1 MVEHQHTYNTI
12 QYRLEAQQ
20 VENIFQKSTNQQ
32 QELPV
37 VDMFVNGSG
46 RNEQSLQRAFHSCY
60 LSSFG
65 SFGQAVSELK
75 IFQESTISNTNC
87 LCWPCLLTDPN
98 EQSLQRAF
106 HRCYLPRFGSFGR
119 QAVSEQKICW
129 ESTNQQH
136 ELPVLAMFV
145 NGSKMSNI
153 YRGPSIDATYHVSVH
168 LAKPFSEQKIFLE
181 STNQQHELPVLAMFV
196 NGSKMSNLYRGPSI
210 DATYHVSVHLPMR
223 FQSRRFFRNRPIS
236 NNNCMCR
243 PCLLRDQ
250 D

>member
-12 QYRLEAQQ
+12 QYIDQRLNLF
-20 VENIFQKSTNQQ
+20 ENIFQKSTNQQ

-65 SFGQAVSELK
+65 SFYQAVSEEK
-75 IFQESTISNTNC
+75 IF
-87 LCWPCLLTDPN
+87 
-98 EQSLQRAF
+98 
-106 HRCYLPRFGSFGR
+106 Y
-119 QAVSEQKICW
+119 
-129 ESTNQQH
+129 
-136 ELPVLAMFV
+136 
-145 NGSKMSNI
+145 
-153 YRGPSIDATYHVSVH
+153 
-168 LAKPFSEQKIFLE
+168 E

-196 NGSKMSNLYRGPSI
+196 NGSKMSNLYREPSI
-210 DATYHVSVHLPMR
+210 DATYHISVHLAKR
-223 FQSRRFFRNRPIS
+223 FQSRRYFRNRPIS
-236 NNNCMCR
+236 NENCLCR